1 MNFLATFLRLK
12 KRWADFS
19 VSTESSSASLCY
31 AITVCNEADELR
43 KLLTLLSQYKQQH
56 DTILVQKDQNHVSS
70 EVLALL
76 DEFSDLVDHQT
87 LFPLNDDFATFKN
100 NLLKNTS
107 SDYIFQLDADELP
120 SPYLLEHIHSIIAQN
135 PQIEAFRLPRV
146 NLIRQENQTLPVWD
160 DMDGIDPSEYYHF
173 PDYQFRIFKN
183 LPSIHWHKRV
193 HEVIIGY
200 KTYSLLPKDAKYAIL
215 HAKYQSKQEKQ
226 LRYYSELK
234 KKS

>member
-1 MNFLATFLRLK
+1 MNFLATFLGLK
-12 KRWADFS
+12 KRWADLS

-43 KLLTLLSQYKQQH
+43 KLLTLLSQYKREG
-56 DTILVQKDQNHVSS
+56 DMILVQKDQNHVSA
-70 EVLALL
+70 EVLTVL
-76 DEFSDLVDHQT
+76 DQFAELVDHQVI
-87 LFPLNDDFATFKN
+87 FALNDDFASFKN

-135 PQIEAFRLPRV
+135 PQVEAFRLPRI
-146 NLIRQENQTLPVWD
+146 NLIRRENQTLPVWE
-160 DMDGIDPSEYYHF
+160 DMDGIAPSEYYHF
-173 PDYQFRIFKN
+173 PDYQYRIFKHI
-183 LPSIHWHKRV
+183 PSIYWHKRV

-200 KTYSLLPKDAKYAIL
+200 KTYTLLPKDAKYAIL

>member
-1 MNFLATFLRLK
+1 MNFLATFLGLK
-12 KRWADFS
+12 KRWADLS

-43 KLLTLLSQYKQQH
+43 KLLTLLSQYKREG
-56 DTILVQKDQNHVSS
+56 DMILVQKDQNHVSA
-70 EVLALL
+70 EVLTVL
-76 DEFSDLVDHQT
+76 DQFAELVDHQVI
-87 LFPLNDDFATFKN
+87 FPLNDDFASFKN

-135 PQIEAFRLPRV
+135 PQVEAFRLPRI
-146 NLIRQENQTLPVWD
+146 NLIRQENQFLPVWE
-160 DMDGIDPSEYYHF
+160 DMDGIAPSEYYHF
-173 PDYQFRIFKN
+173 PDYQYRIFKHI
-183 LPSIHWHKRV
+183 PSIYWHKRV

-200 KTYSLLPKDAKYAIL
+200 KTYTLLPKDAKYAIL

>member
-12 KRWADFS
+12 KRWVDLS

-43 KLLTLLSQYKQQH
+43 KLLTPLSQYKQQH

-100 NLLKNTS
+100 NLLENTS

>member
-1 MNFLATFLRLK
+1 MNFLATFLGLK
-12 KRWADFS
+12 KRWADLS
-19 VSTESSSASLCY
+19 VSAESSSASLCY

-43 KLLTLLSQYKQQH
+43 KLLTLLSQYKREG
-56 DTILVQKDQNHVSS
+56 DTILVQKDQNHVSA
-70 EVLALL
+70 EVLTVL
-76 DEFSDLVDHQT
+76 DQFAELVDHQVI
-87 LFPLNDDFATFKN
+87 FPLNDDFASFKN

-135 PQIEAFRLPRV
+135 PQVEAFRLPRI
-146 NLIRQENQTLPVWD
+146 NLIRQENQSLPVWT
-160 DMDGIDPSEYYHF
+160 DMDGIAPSEYYHF
-173 PDYQFRIFKN
+173 PDYQYRIFKHI
-183 LPSIHWHKRV
+183 PSIYWHKRV

>member
-12 KRWADFS
+12 KRWVDLS

-120 SPYLLEHIHSIIAQN
+120 SPYLLEHIHSIIAHN

-146 NLIRQENQTLPVWD
+146 NLIRQENQTLPVWN